1 MRIAGTIIRPRF
13 GRGKKHNPARGRLP
27 AASPSASRVAMVR
40 IVRAVKAGS
49 VALAPIGRRSARPPA
64 PARARRP
71 DGEANPFVALT
82 KCWVAFVAGAWHV
95 ARDLADVCKPCRF
108 SVAVVAGGGLALLVS
123 EQGRETAVR
132 LLDNSNGVVAWVWFY
147 LAIQV
152 WALTSWLWARTLL
165 NRAFGLERPDVHTRV
180 GWLVNHVPRAI
191 GLAAYVIAAASLF
204 AVPVPPEGELNRIAH
219 VVLTALFGVAFYWWA
234 IRRHDLALRLHV
246 VERLRRLRHAEAAAP
261 DCDSHRAER
270 EQIDNPHLRDCLP
283 FKPLWFWLIH
293 GGLAF
298 LAVAALHEPVMVG
311 QFFGSPAVVF
321 LAFGSIVPV
330 GSWLVYL
337 GQRDNYPVVTTLVI
351 MAFVFSFMND
361 NHEVR
366 TLRIGGTELPQR
378 SVDAVARAWAAN
390 CLPAKGPGGPVIFVA
405 TAGGGLRAAYWT
417 ASVLGRLQD
426 EQPDF
431 HRRLF
436 GISGVSGG
444 SLGAAT
450 YMALLREDNV
460 DCGGES
466 VNADYGARGRA
477 ALHADFLAPTFTA
490 MLYGDL
496 MQRFLPVALFDD
508 RGAALERAFE
518 SAWPQRPA
526 QHAALGCGATGLQM
540 PFHCLWRGAD
550 GRTVVQRPS
559 LLLNGT
565 HQETGKRV
573 LTSNIAIQPPDFLDT
588 YDFRN
593 LVGREIRLSTAV
605 LNSARFP
612 YVTPGGTLVR
622 EDNNYGHIVDGGYFE
637 NFGAAT
643 LAEAI
648 RAVTA
653 VLADRE
659 ITPIVIQISSD
670 PQLDGTDVA
679 ACGPVGGRPDQVR
692 GRAGGNDLLA
702 PIDAAFAARSA
713 RGVLAAA
720 NLARDYCGAG
730 GAKFFHFRM
739 CGWDEAHVPPL
750 GWVMSKASERLIG
763 EDMLEQCG
771 NAAQFDELKRLL
783 QSAKASAAAQ
793 AN

>member
-1 MRIAGTIIRPRF
+1 MRIAGTFIRPRF
-13 GRGKKHNPARGRLP
+13 GRGKKHNPARVR
-27 AASPSASRVAMVR
+27 PSATKPSVSRFAMGR
-40 IVRAVKAGS
+40 IVKAVKAGS
-49 VALAPIGRRSARPPA
+49 VSLAPIARRSGRAAA

-71 DGEANPFVALT
+71 ESEANPFAALVG
-82 KCWVAFVAGAWHV
+82 CWVAFIAGAWHV
-95 ARDLADVCKPCRF
+95 VRDVFDVCKPCRF
-108 SVAVVAGGGLALLVS
+108 SVAVVAGGALALLIS

-132 LLDNSNGVVAWVWFY
+132 LLDDSNGVVAWVWFY
-147 LAIQV
+147 LAIQM

-165 NRAFGLERPDVHTRV
+165 NRAFGLERPDVHTRI

-191 GLAAYVIAAASLF
+191 GLAAYGIAAASLF
-204 AVPVPPEGELNRIAH
+204 AVPVPPEGELHRVGH
-219 VVLTALFGVAFYWWA
+219 VALTALFGVAFYWWA
-234 IRRHDLALRLHV
+234 ICRHDLALRLHV

-261 DCDSHRAER
+261 DCESHKAER
-270 EQIDNPHLRDCLP
+270 ERIDNPHLRDCVP
-283 FKPLWFWLIH
+283 FKPLWFWILH
-293 GGLAF
+293 GGLAV
-298 LAVAALHEPVMVG
+298 LALAALHEPVGVG

-337 GQRDNYPVVTTLVI
+337 GQRDNYPVVTTLL
-351 MAFVFSFMND
+351 MAAFAFSFMND

-378 SVDAVARAWAAN
+378 SMDAVARAWAGG
-390 CLPAKGPGGPVIFVA
+390 CLPATGPGGPVVFVA

-426 EQPDF
+426 EQNDF

-444 SLGAAT
+444 SLGAAV

-460 DCGGES
+460 DCS
-466 VNADYGARGRA
+466 SAAVRADYGDRGRA

-496 MQRFLPVALFDD
+496 MQRFMPVALFDD
-508 RGAALERAFE
+508 RGTALERAFE
-518 SAWPQRPA
+518 SAWAPRAVHQ
-526 QHAALGCGATGLQM
+526 AALGCGAGGLQA

-559 LLLNGT
+559 LFLNGT
-565 HQETGKRV
+565 HQETGKRI
-573 LTSNIAIQPPDFLDT
+573 LTSNVAVQPPDFLDT

-612 YVTPGGTLVR
+612 YVTPGGTLTR
-622 EDNNYGHIVDGGYFE
+622 DANNYGHIVDGGYFE

-643 LAEAI
+643 LAEVV
-648 RAVTA
+648 RAATT
-653 VLADRE
+653 VLADRD
-659 ITPIVIQISSD
+659 IQPIVIQISSD

-679 ACGPVGGRPDQVR
+679 ACGPVGGTPDQVR

-730 GAKFFHFRM
+730 GARFFHFRM
-739 CGWDEAHVPPL
+739 CEWDEAHLPPL
-750 GWVMSKASERLIG
+750 GWVMSKASERLIR

-771 NAAQFDELKRLL
+771 NAAQFDALKRLL
-783 QSAKASAAAQ
+783 QSANASAAA
-793 AN
+793 APR